1 MTYINYCEDRRS
13 LGFECKA
20 DLNSTKQL
28 INAKNKLLIP
38 LKNTKEYVLL
48 YIQKGKDRFYLRLPI
63 KFVVFI
69 YALFGLNEPNFSNSM
84 NVNEYFTNSNS
95 LNITSQVSTS
105 TSSSLTVQ
113 GGHIDNPEDELDS
126 KLIDSVQSAALENP
140 STSSFNKSAKKIL
153 KFIDPLISNQNFW
166 RLVSEGN
173 RPVTDSMDSSTSQ
186 FHSSSEILGSQK
198 TSIFVES
205 WTSSLPTHKKSR
217 KSLESGPIFEQ
228 IKKSNNQPESNECSE
243 RHKDL
248 SAEDQL
254 REKRTQTRR
263 SMPKRKSAV
272 LKEGQLYAEQQLVRK
287 GREHLESM
295 GISTKGLTDK
305 QVANILFDIVE
316 SSISSSKVQSQKT
329 EYNGQE
335 IVDAYG
341 NPETRQISTFEN
353 NPNHPQSHFISSY
366 IVSQRKYDK
375 WKETGKLGLTPKERA
390 DLARQIKLKKDK
402 IAQKKAAARKFFR
415 EMNPDLKVSN
425 DQIRKANNLKKQIRE
440 NPDRKLT
447 PKEQKLLNRVKKFN
461 EHKNKFFP
469 NNDNL

>member
-1 MTYINYCEDRRS
+1 
-13 LGFECKA
+13 
-20 DLNSTKQL
+20 
-28 INAKNKLLIP
+28 
-38 LKNTKEYVLL
+38 
-48 YIQKGKDRFYLRLPI
+48 
-63 KFVVFI
+63 
-69 YALFGLNEPNFSNSM
+69 M

-95 LNITSQVSTS
+95 LNITSKVSTS
-105 TSSSLTVQ
+105 TSSSLNIQ

-153 KFIDPLISNQNFW
+153 KLIDPIISNQNFW

-316 SSISSSKVQSQKT
+316 SSISSPKVQSQKT

-353 NPNHPQSHFISSY
+353 NPNHPQIY
-366 IVSQRKYDK
+366 RITA
-375 WKETGKLGLTPKERA
+375 KETGKLGLTPKERA
-390 DLARQIKLKKDK
+390 DLAKQIKLKKDK

-425 DQIRKANNLKKQIRE
+425 DQIRKANNLKKQIRK